1 MQIRECY
8 SILRLPMGASQDDV
22 KKAYRK
28 LAFKLHPDLNPGDAK
43 SADEFTRLNEAYV
56 TLKNHLA
63 KRSGPA
69 GTRRT
74 ASQKTHERTDRNIFK
89 NNESL
94 SDILEDPFA
103 QEVFEDILKK
113 AKAKAKQFRES
124 TIPALKSRT
133 ALARLKDM
141 ALDALQDIFAGVLK
155 DEKTIRTE
163 ARNLIPGGHVKF
175 LIRSAPNAAPKS
187 YEITLPPNF
196 SPNRPIRLKRLG
208 KKLGPLRGDLYLTV
222 MPK

>member
-8 SILRLPMGASQDDV
+8 SILRLPMGASQEDV
-22 KKAYRK
+22 KKAYRT
-28 LAFKLHPDLNPGDAK
+28 LAFKLHPDLNPGDTRA
-43 SADEFTRLNEAYV
+43 ADEFARLNQAYV

-63 KRSGPA
+63 RQGGTAAEKRKSGRKA
-69 GTRRT
+69 
-74 ASQKTHERTDRNIFK
+74 AERTDRNIFK

-103 QEVFEDILKK
+103 QEVFEEILKK
-113 AKAKAKQFRES
+113 ARARAKRFRET
-124 TIPALKSRT
+124 TIPALRSRT
-133 ALARLKDM
+133 TLARIKDLALEGLETMLAGQLKN
-141 ALDALQDIFAGVLK
+141 
-155 DEKTIRTE
+155 EKTIRTE
-163 ARNLIPGGHVKF
+163 ARNLIPGGHVRF
-175 LIRSAPNAAPKS
+175 LIKEGPRAVPRS